1 MEVDI
6 VAYRVRIGLHHG
18 RHLKIKGITC
28 LNNFDYYTWLR
39 MLLTV
44 AGDIESNPG
53 PKGDSFASDSDSDT
67 SYSDMLKNNFSVV
80 HYNVQSAYHKMDILE
95 TELSCFDIISFSE
108 TWFNS
113 NVDSSEV
120 SINGF
125 RAPFRNDRTDD
136 GHGGVAVYVKYNIP
150 CLRRHDLEMLNV
162 ESVWLEVRLKSK
174 RILVGTFYR
183 PPNSNQSI
191 LTDIERSV
199 DLAVD
204 TRISDIIILGD
215 FNLDMLKLNSRRKI
229 ENICQQYDLK
239 QVINEPTH
247 FTESSSSLIDIIL
260 VSDIKTVLFSGVGDP
275 FLNNEVRYHCPIL
288 AVFTFPKTHNTS
300 FKRLIWKYK
309 DGDYDSLNNKI
320 ANTDW
325 NSFKNSNIDTYASN
339 ITNHIMKLS
348 KECIPNKVIN
358 VRNSDPPWMHNELRK
373 LMRKR
378 KRAYDNAKR
387 TKNPQHWTAYKKL
400 RNDTTA
406 MLRSSKKNIL
416 KT

>member
-1 MEVDI
+1 M
-6 VAYRVRIGLHHG
+6 
-18 RHLKIKGITC
+18 
-28 LNNFDYYTWLR
+28 
-39 MLLTV
+39 
-44 AGDIESNPG
+44 
-53 PKGDSFASDSDSDT
+53 
-67 SYSDMLKNNFSVV
+67 
-80 HYNVQSAYHKMDILE
+80 
-95 TELSCFDIISFSE
+95 
-108 TWFNS
+108 FNS

-174 RILVGTFYR
+174 RILVGTFYK

-378 KRAYDNAKR
+378 KRAYDKAKR

-400 RNDTTA
+400 RNDTTS
-406 MLRSSKKNIL
+406 MLRSSKKHIL